1 MFSALYANRKRSHQA
16 GRCKPK
22 TINTRRGFT
31 LVELMIAVMVFSVG
45 MMAILMLQFGAIDAY
60 SAGRDQTIGADVAQR
75 AEAVFKLEV
84 QRANQSTPLVNVN
97 SPFNVSSQTFEQSL
111 TNSPWIWVAVTPEP
125 VDERMVQSRSARYC
139 VFARGDLLN
148 NNAALGS
155 VTRNNGMGD
164 VQQNDLVRAHM
175 AVVYPGANRSFNAT
189 TQCVDVFTQ
198 FQCNGAIDTLLDPA
212 IQVGDLAVDTL
223 DDCGLRAIYTST
235 MIKL

>member
-1 MFSALYANRKRSHQA
+1 MFSALYANRKRPHLARRS
-16 GRCKPK
+16 KPRV
-22 TINTRRGFT
+22 INTRRGFT

-84 QRANQSTPLVNVN
+84 IRANQTTALVNVN
-97 SPFNVSSQTFEQSL
+97 SPFQAQTFEQSL
-111 TNSPWIWVAVTPEP
+111 TNNPWLWVAVTPQP
-125 VDERMVQSRSARYC
+125 VDERMMQSPSARYC

-148 NNAALGS
+148 AQASLDT
-155 VTRNNGMGD
+155 VTRNNGTGP
-164 VQQNDLVRAHM
+164 VQQSDLVRAHM

-189 TQCVDVFTQ
+189 TQCATIFTQ
-198 FQCNGAIDTLLDPA
+198 FNCNGAINTLLDPA
-212 IQVGDLAVDTL
+212 IQVGDLAIDTL

>member
-1 MFSALYANRKRSHQA
+1 MFSALYANRKGSHHA

-84 QRANQSTPLVNVN
+84 QRANQNTALVNVN
-97 SPFNVSSQTFEQSL
+97 SPFRTQTFEQSL
-111 TNSPWIWVAVTPEP
+111 TNSPWIWIDVTPQP
-125 VDERMVQSRSARYC
+125 VDERMMQSRSARYC

-164 VQQNDLVRAHM
+164 VQQNDLVRAHL

-189 TQCVDVFTQ
+189 TQCAGILTQ
-198 FQCNGAIDTLLDPA
+198 FNCNGAIDALLDPA